1 MISAAHNR
9 VEYNARSRK
18 VCNRMMR
25 RLTLLLIFISFSFS
39 QENVQHIVMN
49 LDGTSIVG
57 IVDSMNSETV
67 FITSEH
73 KLDQQKLALDDVYYI
88 YNSFGKLYY
97 ISPNYEDRLK
107 LIEERSGFLITI
119 TGDTLNYR
127 AIEIDHRMDEPYVY
141 LATNENKLGHK
152 LSLFDVHFIRIDASY
167 MEHSVRRGC
176 ITGVCLVLT
185 GLGLQT
191 LSYYG
196 DRSESLPTDAS
207 LFQKAKTMGGAMGTS
222 IMNFIPGLSSVGQ
235 QYQSV
240 TVIFPITSIGWMIYD
255 YYFDKRTHYFRPLI
269 REDQFPHSM
278 YWFNPWRIVKN
289 KVKETFDPFIE
300 KITPILEKL
309 PF

>member
-9 VEYNARSRK
+9 VEYNARSRN
-18 VCNRMMR
+18 VCSRMMCK
-25 RLTLLLIFISFSFS
+25 LFLFLMFISFSFC
-39 QENVQHIVMN
+39 QENVHHIVMN

-57 IVDSMNSETV
+57 MVDSMNSESV
-67 FITSEH
+67 FITPENMN
-73 KLDQQKLALDDVYYI
+73 DQQSLLLDDIYYI

-97 ISPNYEDRLK
+97 ISPNYEDRLN
-107 LIEERSGFLITI
+107 LIEERSGFLIT
-119 TGDTLNYR
+119 TSGDTLNYTL
-127 AIEIDHRMDEPYVY
+127 IEIDRRMDEPYVY
-141 LATNENKLGHK
+141 LATNESDLGHK
-152 LSLFDVHFIRIDASY
+152 ISLFDVHLIRIDASY

-207 LFQKAKTMGGAMGTS
+207 LFQKAKTMGGALGAS
-222 IMNFIPGLSSVGQ
+222 IMNFIPGVSTAGQ

-240 TVIFPITSIGWMIYD
+240 TVIFPLTSIGWMVYD

-278 YWFNPWRIVKN
+278 YWFNPGRIVKN
-289 KVKETFDPFIE
+289 KIKEKLDPIS
-300 KITPILEKL
+300 KNLKPILDKL